1 MEYVIK
7 IILVEFMIIT
17 VILLIMVGL
26 IMYYV
31 PQYTNH
37 IVFGQQFPQDQ
48 FNNPQNQQFG
58 QQQQQFNDPN
68 QQQFGQQQGFGQQGY
83 QDPNQFNQGY
93 QQPFN
98 QQFPSYGNTGM
109 GINGY
114 PQQQQQYGGFGIQ
127 QIIAMIV
134 SAGAGAGG
142 GKYAADR
149 RTKAL
154 EELHRETME
163 AELKTKQQVA
173 DLARVTYTLNQDKI
187 GTIEGTAPSVKLDN
201 LTNDVDQFREKTAKA

>member
-17 VILLIMVGL
+17 VALLIVVFA

-58 QQQQQFNDPN
+58 QQQQFSDPN
-68 QQQFGQQQGFGQQGY
+68 QQFGQQGQFGMQQPYQSGGFGQQY
-83 QDPNQFNQGY
+83 
-93 QQPFN
+93 
-98 QQFPSYGNTGM
+98 PSYGNNMGM

-114 PQQQQQYGGFGIQ
+114 PQQGQQYGGFGIQ

>member
-17 VILLIMVGL
+17 VALLIVVFA

-58 QQQQQFNDPN
+58 QQQQFSDPN
-68 QQQFGQQQGFGQQGY
+68 QQFGQQGQFGMQQQPYQSGGFGMQQQY
-83 QDPNQFNQGY
+83 
-93 QQPFN
+93 
-98 QQFPSYGNTGM
+98 PSYGNNMGM

-114 PQQQQQYGGFGIQ
+114 PQQGQQYGGFGIQ